1 MWNDIELLLND
12 DTGQLP
18 VGLGQE
24 CGTALYQ
31 VDTLLQITSSE
42 KVQPIKAVLFSFL
55 IITRASLSC
64 FLKCSC
70 VKQPSIPQ
78 VSVNPQLRARS
89 SRDGSVVVVDRSV
102 ALLDS
107 TGLSLLVHIHF
118 GECFPF
124 GIPLGK

>member
-18 VGLGQE
+18 VGLGHE

-42 KVQPIKAVLFSFL
+42 KV
-55 IITRASLSC
+55 
-64 FLKCSC
+64 
-70 VKQPSIPQ
+70 
-78 VSVNPQLRARS
+78 SVNPQLHAHS
-89 SRDGSVVVVDRSV
+89 SRDGSIIVVDKSV

-107 TGLSLLVHIHF
+107 TGLSLLMNIQFDTNVDVVGMCQDKQFLVVGERSGSLHLIHI
-118 GECFPF
+118 PSKQT
-124 GIPLGK
+124 LLTK

>member
-18 VGLGQE
+18 VGLGHE

-31 VDTLLQITSSE
+31 VDSLLQITSSE
-42 KVQPIKAVLFSFL
+42 KVQPVKKAVLLPFL
-55 IITRASLSC
+55 IITCASLSC
-64 FLKCSC
+64 FLRCSC
-70 VKQPSIPQ
+70 VTHPFPSQ

-107 TGLSLLVHIHF
+107 TGLSLLMHIQF
-118 GECFPF
+118 GEF
-124 GIPLGK
+124 GPLEFH

>member
-12 DTGQLP
+12 DTGQLL

-42 KVQPIKAVLFSFL
+42 KVQPIKAVLLYFL
-55 IITRASLSC
+55 MTWASLSC

-70 VKQPSIPQ
+70 VKQPSPPQ
-78 VSVNPQLRARS
+78 VSVNPQLHARS
-89 SRDGSVVVVDRSV
+89 SRDGSIVVVDRSV

-107 TGLSLLVHIHF
+107 TGLSLLMDIQF
-118 GECFPF
+118 GEFFPF